1 MSLLERINA
10 AKEYILRF
18 CSLPPRVGIILG
30 TGLGSFVDSLQ
41 VQAALP
47 YVDIPGFL
55 PTSVLGHEG
64 RLIIARWNSIPLVI
78 LQGRIHLYEGYT
90 LEQVTFPARV
100 LCSMGIAS
108 LLLTNAAGGIRQ
120 DLGPGDLMMLT
131 DHLNLS
137 GTNPLIGPNDDHL
150 GPRFP
155 DLSQVYSPGLRL
167 ELERAAQALEITLHQ
182 GVYAWLLGPSYE
194 TPAEIRMLRILG
206 ADAVGMSTVPE
217 AVIAAHM
224 GIPVAAISCITNA
237 TTNAHPDTLCHS
249 QIAQIACRAANRL
262 SALLTHI
269 LPVASQYNS
278 PGASF

>member
-1 MSLLERINA
+1 L
-10 AKEYILRF
+10 
-18 CSLPPRVGIILG
+18 
-30 TGLGSFVDSLQ
+30 VDSIQ

-47 YVDIPGFL
+47 YADIPGFL

-64 RLIIARWNSIPLVI
+64 RLIIASWNSIPLVI
-78 LQGRIHLYEGYT
+78 LQGRIHIYEGYT
-90 LEQVTFPARV
+90 LEQVTFPTRV

-108 LLLTNAAGGIRQ
+108 LLLTNAAGGVRQ
-120 DLGPGDLMMLT
+120 DLRPGDLMMLT

-137 GTNPLIGPNDDHL
+137 GTNPLLGPNDDRL

-167 ELERAAQALEITLHQ
+167 ELERTAQALDITLHQ
-182 GVYAWLLGPSYE
+182 GVYAWLLGPTYE

-224 GIPVAAISCITNA
+224 SIPVAAVSCISNA
-237 TTNAHPDTLCHS
+237 AASGNGTTLSHS
-249 QIAQIACRAANRL
+249 QIAQTSSKEASRL

-278 PGASF
+278 PGANF